1 MERPRRN
8 FLQLAAGALA
18 LPALARA
25 AAAQAWPARP
35 VHLIVGFAPGGG
47 TDITARLIAAWLA
60 DHLGQQFI
68 VENRPGAGTNI
79 ATEAVVRAPPDGY
92 TLLLA
97 GLPNASNAALYDN
110 LKFDFARDIVPIAGI
125 SRDFFL
131 VAVNPALPANTL
143 PELIAYAR
151 ANPGRIY
158 MGSAGIGSGNHL
170 FGELFKYATGVDLVH
185 VPYRGAGPALVDLL
199 GGRMQVMFAP
209 LSIAVEHVRA
219 GRLRALAV
227 MTATR
232 LPQLPDVPAV
242 AEFVP
247 GFEASFWAGL
257 GAPRHTPAAIVA
269 TLNREVNAA
278 LADPAIK
285 ARLEAHG
292 AEAMPGSPADFAKLI
307 ADETERWGK
316 VIRAAGIKAE

>member
-1 MERPRRN
+1 MRRERRN

-18 LPALARA
+18 LPALVRV

-47 TDITARLIAAWLA
+47 TDITARMIAGWLA
-60 DHLGQQFI
+60 ERLGRQFV
-68 VENRPGAGTNI
+68 VENRPGAGTNL
-79 ATEAVVRAPPDGY
+79 ATEAVVRAPADGY

-110 LKFDFARDIVPIAGI
+110 LKFDFVRDITPVAGI
-125 SRDFFL
+125 ARDFFL

-143 PELIAYAR
+143 PEFIAYAR
-151 ANPGRIY
+151 ANPGKVN
-158 MGSAGIGSGNHL
+158 MASAGVGSGNHI
-170 FGELFKYATGVDLVH
+170 FGELFKSMTGLNLVH

-199 GGRMQVMFAP
+199 GGQMHVMFAP
-209 LSIAVEHVRA
+209 LSIAVGHVRT
-219 GRLRALAV
+219 GRLRALGV

-232 LPQLPDVPAV
+232 LPQLPDVPTV

-247 GFEASFWAGL
+247 GYEASFWAGL
-257 GAPRHTPAAIVA
+257 GAPKNTPAEIVEK
-269 TLNREVNAA
+269 LNREVNAA
-278 LADPAIK
+278 LGDPTIK

-292 AEAMPGSPADFAKLI
+292 AEAIPGSPADFRKLI

>member
-1 MERPRRN
+1 MRRERRH

-18 LPALARA
+18 LPALARV
-25 AAAQAWPARP
+25 AAAQAWPTKP

-47 TDITARLIAAWLA
+47 TDITARLIASWLA
-60 DHLGQQFI
+60 DHLGQQFV

-110 LKFDFARDIVPIAGI
+110 LKFDFMRDIVPVAGI
-125 SRDFFL
+125 SRDFF
-131 VAVNPALPANTL
+131 VVVVNPSLPANTL
-143 PELIAYAR
+143 PEFIAYAR

-170 FGELFKYATGVDLVH
+170 FGELFKYATGVNLVH

-199 GGRMQVMFAP
+199 GGRIQVMFAP

-227 MTATR
+227 LASRM
-232 LPQLPDVPAV
+232 PQLPDVPAV

-257 GAPRHTPAAIVA
+257 GAPKNTPAAIVA
-269 TLNREVNAA
+269 TLNRQVNAA

-285 ARLEAHG
+285 ARLEQHG
-292 AEAMPGSPADFAKLI
+292 AAPLPGSPADFGKLI